1 MSHWKLHYII
11 RYTRIHKTLRKYL
24 LELRMKKKKTCEKT
38 GLNLRSLKSLGI
50 SNPKVIYFQPSWFHV
65 RNFWSRYRR
74 LFERPVRRQERG
86 PTFGSDPVERG
97 WNDLRDR
104 LHKTPRPYID
114 DVRLRHIRD
123 APGTN
128 VADFTEHASDKLV
141 KRIRRSWQHALDRSS
156 DFIIQSEQGKK
167 LLTRLLIADSRGDSK
182 KSSKIDHIFINN
194 MHLYWRFRG
203 E

>member
-1 MSHWKLHYII
+1 M
-11 RYTRIHKTLRKYL
+11 RIQIPFSVW
-24 LELRMKKKKTCEKT
+24 KKKKMCDKT
-38 GLNLRSLKSLGI
+38 GLNFRSLESLGI

-65 RNFWSRYRR
+65 RNFWSRYRH
-74 LFERPVRRQERG
+74 LFERPVRRQERE
-86 PTFGSDPVERG
+86 PTFGSDPMERG

-141 KRIRRSWQHALDRSS
+141 KRIRRSWQYALDRNS
-156 DFIIQSEQGKK
+156 DFIIQSKQGEK
-167 LLTRLLIADSRGDSK
+167 LLKLLRSLIADSRGYSK
-182 KSSKIDHIFINN
+182 KSSKIDRIFINN
-194 MHLYWRFRG
+194 MHLCWSVTLPGRIIWFR
-203 E
+203 